1 MLNKDND
8 QVRREK
14 TLVLSMIHDEAAQD
28 LKITASIL
36 SVSSKSMYV
45 LIDSDI
51 IHSFKSVR
59 RLARFGMICKKEQ

>member
-8 QVRREK
+8 QVRWEK
-14 TLVLSMIHDEAAQD
+14 TLMLSMIHDDAAQD

-45 LIDSDI
+45 LIDYDI
-51 IHSFKSVR
+51 MH
-59 RLARFGMICKKEQ
+59 